1 MSQRGRTN
9 SLEDGVAESTSTGRN
24 VDDRQTAQNA
34 QNETPQEHFSDG
46 SGPIFNM
53 YVKMAKEEDN
63 KLAHSWQKDA
73 DGILIFTGLFSAAV
87 AVLVAVSILDLK
99 PDPHETSNFY
109 LKNIYQL
116 LADPNISRASILA
129 EPPPFSPPVYA
140 IWVNSLWFLSLAI
153 SLQCALLATL
163 LQQWARRYVAN
174 TQPPHYS
181 PHKQARV
188 RAFFADGIEKL
199 RLPNAVEALPAM
211 LHLSLFLFF
220 SGLLVFLL
228 NINRSVFHVVVGWVG
243 LSAGVYGCVTLM
255 PIFRRDSPYYAPLSS
270 SVWYL
275 CTGVSYCI
283 FRILTFITSSD
294 DSYFEYAT
302 WEHFKELMEAY
313 RKRLSQGMV
322 KTAQETASE
331 LSEKLDG
338 GVISWLFDALEE
350 DHELEQFFKGIPG
363 FSSSNTEVVTNP
375 KQVMANLGNPR
386 LAAALA
392 TFLNHTWSSSSLSEK
407 FEERRLNLCMQA
419 INALDHQHLPLD
431 FLFELCKQSTDGAF
445 LQSIQ
450 LGHLLRSW
458 AHSTDP
464 QTASCTQGII
474 AGIIASVPNRDS
486 SQWKA
491 LVMDQLGISEDVLQ
505 DYLAHGDSVLLA
517 NWIHITRQWY
527 RSHRLWWWSP
537 ALELIQP
544 TISKFDVQGSLP
556 ALQSN
561 FCTLWNDITRE
572 AREDEARQIHSHI
585 LKPVRRIYVALHK
598 GTNAAPT
605 RFFHSTSDLS
615 HVLSDPSSYPI
626 CDIPG
631 PHSHINI
638 HAADQ
643 TNIVDSS
650 HLSPPVN
657 VGNKHLVSAS
667 YNLATAQGSP
677 DIPVISPSVNAEP
690 DPRSALEASISIPQ
704 FTLPSS
710 STVTP
715 QHADFGAVPPST
727 VPGASLSSVPA
738 TGSSSVLP
746 TEPRSSVT
754 SLTAQPVILVSQPD
768 RSPDDAAFGIH
779 ENSRTPES
787 SGGGPVIPVPVPP

>member
-1 MSQRGRTN
+1 
-9 SLEDGVAESTSTGRN
+9 
-24 VDDRQTAQNA
+24 
-34 QNETPQEHFSDG
+34 
-46 SGPIFNM
+46 
-53 YVKMAKEEDN
+53 
-63 KLAHSWQKDA
+63 
-73 DGILIFTGLFSAAV
+73 LFSAAV
-87 AVLVAVSILDLK
+87 AVLVAVSILDLR
-99 PDPHETSNFY
+99 PNPNETSNFY

-116 LADPNISRASILA
+116 LADPNISRASIVS

-140 IWVNSLWFLSLAI
+140 ILVNSLWFLSLAI

-174 TQPPHYS
+174 TQASHYS
-181 PHKQARV
+181 PHKQARI

-199 RLPNAVEALPAM
+199 RLPKAVEALPAM

-220 SGLLVFLL
+220 TGLLVFLL
-228 NINRSVFHVVVGWVG
+228 NINHTVFHVVVGWVG
-243 LSAGVYGCVTLM
+243 LSGGVYGCVTLM

-275 CTGVSYCI
+275 CTGVSYGI
-283 FRILTFITSSD
+283 FRILTFLTSSD
-294 DSYFEYAT
+294 DFYFEYAT
-302 WEHFKELMEAY
+302 WERFKELMEEY
-313 RKRLSQGMV
+313 REQLSQGMV
-322 KTAQETASE
+322 KTAQETASR

-338 GVISWLFDALEE
+338 GVIRWLFDALEE

-363 FSSSNTEVVTNP
+363 FSTSRQEVVTNP
-375 KQVMANLGNPR
+375 KQVMTNLGNPK

-392 TFLNHTWSSSSLSEK
+392 TFLNHTWSSSPPSEK
-407 FEERRLNLCMQA
+407 FEEGRLKVCMQA

-431 FLFELCKQSTDGAF
+431 FLSELCKQSMDGAF
-445 LQSIQ
+445 LQSMQ

-458 AHSTDP
+458 AHSTDV

-474 AGIIASVPNRDS
+474 AGIIASVRDRD

-491 LVMDQLGISEDVLQ
+491 LVMDQLSISEDVLQ

-527 RSHRLWWWSP
+527 RSHRLWWWFP
-537 ALELIQP
+537 VLELIQP

-561 FCTLWNDITRE
+561 FCALWNDITRE

-585 LKPVRRIYVALHK
+585 LKPIRHIYIALHQ

-605 RFFHSTSDLS
+605 RFFPSTSDLS
-615 HVLSDPSSYPI
+615 HVLSDPSSYPF

-638 HAADQ
+638 RAADK
-643 TNIVDSS
+643 TTVVDSS

-657 VGNKHLVSAS
+657 VGNKHPVSTS
-667 YNLATAQGSP
+667 LYNLATAEATKGFP
-677 DIPVISPSVNAEP
+677 DIPTLVNSEP
-690 DPRSALEASISIPQ
+690 DLRSALAASISVPQ
-704 FTLPSS
+704 LGITLSS
-710 STVTP
+710 SSPVAP
-715 QHADFGAVPPST
+715 QHNTDFGAFPPPT
-727 VPGASLSSVPA
+727 VPDVSLSSFPI
-738 TGSSSVLP
+738 TGSSSALP
-746 TEPRSSVT
+746 TELRSSVAP
-754 SLTAQPVILVSQPD
+754 LTARPVILVSQPG
-768 RSPDDAAFGIH
+768 RAPDDAAFG
-779 ENSRTPES
+779 R
-787 SGGGPVIPVPVPP
+787 VPGLLNPQVEAP